1 MSEKRLRIF
10 AGPNGSGK
18 TTIISELKA
27 KFQPDFF
34 GTYVNA
40 DDIESE
46 LAKSKKLN
54 LTSFQITLSTE
65 QVKAFFRTSTFSPVK
80 TNNPDLWKNFSVENN
95 HLIILPGLILN
106 SYIAA
111 DIAELIR
118 QTLLGSDRSFTYET
132 VMSDVSKLEFIKKA
146 KGKDYRVYLYYI
158 STEDPDINISRVNF
172 RVSEHGHAVD
182 PEIIRKR
189 FFKSLG
195 NLKQAVLLTNRAYI
209 FDNSGKASILI
220 AEITEGSDVK
230 VFDPEKTP
238 NWFTKYLAN

>member
-34 GTYVNA
+34 GSYVNA

-46 LAKSKKLN
+46 LAKRRKLN
-54 LTSFQITLSTE
+54 LSTFQISLSSE
-65 QVKAFFRTSTFSPVK
+65 QVKGFFQASKFSPIK

-95 HLIILPGLILN
+95 QLVILPGLILN
-106 SYIAA
+106 SYVAA

-118 QTLLGSDRSFTYET
+118 QTLLESDLSFTYET
-132 VMSDVSKLEFIKKA
+132 VMSDVSKLEFIRKA
-146 KGKDYRVYLYYI
+146 KNKGYRVYLYYI
-158 STEDPDINISRVNF
+158 ATEDPDINISRVNF
-172 RVSEHGHAVD
+172 RVSEHGHPVD
-182 PEIIRKR
+182 SEIIKKR
-189 FFKSLG
+189 YYKSLG
-195 NLKQAVLLTNRAYI
+195 NLKQVALLTNRAYI

-230 VFDPEKTP
+230 VFDPGKTP
-238 NWFTKYLAN
+238 NWFSKYLSN